1 MKCICR
7 INGIIRTIDSHPL
20 RRLLDILR
28 EDYGLMGTKEG
39 CGEGECGA
47 CAVILDGRLVNSCMI
62 PAMQLRGK
70 NVLTIEGLGG
80 SEPDLLQRAFVEEG
94 AVQCG
99 FCTPGMVMAARALF
113 MQDAKPSREKIRE
126 ALAGNLCRC
135 TGYEQI
141 IRAVLRASDEGYG
154 DLCEHE
160 EFQVDSSVSLN
171 PDERRWCFLPSSLPE
186 AVSILDMEEERPILF
201 SGGTDIFPDMKNG
214 KTIPRKVLDLSG
226 ISSLQEIALHKGEV
240 RISCCVTAAR
250 IWQDDILGR
259 LVPVLCNAA
268 RSVGAIAIQNRAT
281 IGGNIANASA
291 AADMPVSLLALD
303 ASITLESVSGKR
315 ILSLEQFYDSYRKT
329 NLNPNELLS
338 TVSIPIPPEG
348 SIQEFV
354 KRGSRA
360 SLTLSRMSMAFL
372 STKRG
377 NGFFDVRIAAGSM
390 SPVPMRL
397 RKTEAILRDHPL
409 SAQTIEK
416 AIETAGM
423 EISPRKSRDYRRFLS
438 VQCIRKH
445 LKALENA

>member
-1 MKCICR
+1 MNITFNL
-7 INGIIRTIDSHPL
+7 NGKPVCYAGTGTE
-20 RRLLDILR
+20 RLLDVLR
-28 EDYGLMGTKEG
+28 EGFELTGTKCG
-39 CGEGECGA
+39 CKEGECGA

-70 NVLTIEGLGG
+70 NILTIEGLGG
-80 SEPDLLQRAFVEEG
+80 TEPDLLQRAFVEEG

-113 MQDAKPSREKIRE
+113 LQDKKPSREKIRD
-126 ALAGNLCRC
+126 ALSGNLCRC

-154 DLCEHE
+154 DHCEHE
-160 EFQVDSSVSLN
+160 EFHVDSSVSLDA
-171 PDERRWCFLPSSLPE
+171 DERTWCFLPSSLSE
-186 AVSILDMEEERPILF
+186 ALSIIDMEEDRPIIF

-226 ISSLQEIALHKGEV
+226 ISSLREVALQNGAV
-240 RISCCVTAAR
+240 RISCCVTASR
-250 IWQDDILGR
+250 IRQDHALER
-259 LVPVLCNAA
+259 LVPALCSAA

-291 AADMPVSLLALD
+291 AADMPVALLALD
-303 ASITLESVSGKR
+303 ASVTLESVSGKR
-315 ILSLEQFYDSYRKT
+315 ILALEQFCDSYRKT
-329 NLNPNELLS
+329 NMNPNELLS

-372 STKRG
+372 STKRE

-397 RKTEAILRDHPL
+397 RKTEAILRDRPL
-409 SAQTIEK
+409 SAQTIEA
-416 AIETAGM
+416 AIETAGT

>member
-7 INGIIRTIDSHPL
+7 INGITRTIDSHPL

-28 EDYGLMGTKEG
+28 EDFGLMGTKEG

-47 CAVILDGRLVNSCMI
+47 CAVILDGRLVNSCMV

-70 NVLTIEGLGG
+70 SILTIEGLGVT
-80 SEPDLLQRAFVEEG
+80 EPDLLQRAFVEEG

-113 MQDAKPSREKIRE
+113 IRNKRPSREKIRE
-126 ALAGNLCRC
+126 ALSGNLCRC

-154 DLCEHE
+154 DLCGRE
-160 EFQVDSSVSLN
+160 EFQVESSAFLD
-171 PDERRWCFLPSSLPE
+171 PDERKWCFLPSSLPE
-186 AVSILDMEEERPILF
+186 ALSILDMVDDRPILF
-201 SGGTDIFPDMKNG
+201 AGGTDIFPDMKNG
-214 KTIPRKVLDLSG
+214 KILPGKVFDLSG
-226 ISSLQEIALHKGEV
+226 ISSLHEIALREGEIH
-240 RISCCVTAAR
+240 ISCCVTAAR
-250 IWQDDILGR
+250 IWQDDALERI
-259 LVPVLCNAA
+259 VPVLCRAA

-291 AADMPVSLLALD
+291 AADVPVSLLALD
-303 ASITLESVSGKR
+303 ASVMLESVSGRR
-315 ILSLEQFYDSYRKT
+315 ILTLEQFYDSYRNT
-329 NLNPNELLS
+329 NLNPKELLS
-338 TVSIPIPPEG
+338 TVSIPIPAEG
-348 SIQEFV
+348 SVQEFV

-360 SLTLSRMSMAFL
+360 SLTLSRMSMALL
-372 STKRG
+372 STNRE

-397 RKTEAILRDHPL
+397 RKTEEVLRNQPL

-416 AIETAGM
+416 VIETAGL
-423 EISPRKSRDYRRFLS
+423 EISPRKSQDYRRFISL
-438 VQCIRKH
+438 QCIRKH

>member
-1 MKCICR
+1 MKFICR
-7 INGIIRTIDSHPL
+7 INGKTRTIDSHPL

-28 EDYGLMGTKEG
+28 EDFGLTGTKEG

-70 NVLTIEGLGG
+70 NILTIEGLGG
-80 SEPDLLQRAFVEEG
+80 TEPDLLQRAFVEEG

-113 MQDAKPSREKIRE
+113 LQDKKPSREKIRD
-126 ALAGNLCRC
+126 ALSGNLCRC

-154 DLCEHE
+154 DHCEHE
-160 EFQVDSSVSLN
+160 EFHVDSSVSLDA
-171 PDERRWCFLPSSLPE
+171 DERTWCFLPSSLSE
-186 AVSILDMEEERPILF
+186 ALSIIDMEEDRPIIF

-226 ISSLQEIALHKGEV
+226 ISSLREVALQNGAV
-240 RISCCVTAAR
+240 RISCCVTASR
-250 IWQDDILGR
+250 IRQDHALER
-259 LVPVLCNAA
+259 LVPALCSAA

-291 AADMPVSLLALD
+291 AADMPVALLALD
-303 ASITLESVSGKR
+303 ASVTLESVSGKR
-315 ILSLEQFYDSYRKT
+315 ILALEQFCDSYRKT
-329 NLNPNELLS
+329 NMNPNELLS

-372 STKRG
+372 STKLG

-397 RKTEAILRDHPL
+397 RKTEAILRDRPL
-409 SAQTIEK
+409 SAQTIEA
-416 AIETAGM
+416 AIETAGT